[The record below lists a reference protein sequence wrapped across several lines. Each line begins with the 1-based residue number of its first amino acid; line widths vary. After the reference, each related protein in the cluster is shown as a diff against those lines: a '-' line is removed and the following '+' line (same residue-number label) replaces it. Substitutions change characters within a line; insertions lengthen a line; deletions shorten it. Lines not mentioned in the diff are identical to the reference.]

1 MFLDIAFLD
10 NVNFADQV
18 LLEQEKTQEQEESEV
33 SEHKNQQSC
42 WWKLTLPG
50 KHFVEFFKILRFVK
64 KYFCHSRHN
73 KDI

>member
-18 LLEQEKTQEQEESEV
+18 LLEQKKTQEQEESEV

-42 WWKLTLPG
+42 
-50 KHFVEFFKILRFVK
+50 
-64 KYFCHSRHN
+64 
-73 KDI
+73 